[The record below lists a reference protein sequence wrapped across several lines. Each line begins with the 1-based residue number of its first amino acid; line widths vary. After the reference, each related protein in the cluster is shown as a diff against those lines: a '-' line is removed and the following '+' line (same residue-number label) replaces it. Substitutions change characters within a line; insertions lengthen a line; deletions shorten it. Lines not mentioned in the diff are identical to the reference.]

1 VARAASAEQTQ
12 RPPSTFTIDR
22 LAAMEEGGVGW
33 AAVDA
38 TWQVQGMEPVTT
50 RLTFVF
56 HREDGA
62 WKAVLQQTAVAV
74 PNEKIF
80 VPVAD

>member
-1 VARAASAEQTQ
+1 
-12 RPPSTFTIDR
+12 
-22 LAAMEEGGVGW
+22 ME
-33 AAVDA
+33 A
-38 TWQVQGMEPVTT
+38 TWALQGMEPVTT

-56 HREDGA
+56 HREDGT

-80 VPVAD
+80 VTACR